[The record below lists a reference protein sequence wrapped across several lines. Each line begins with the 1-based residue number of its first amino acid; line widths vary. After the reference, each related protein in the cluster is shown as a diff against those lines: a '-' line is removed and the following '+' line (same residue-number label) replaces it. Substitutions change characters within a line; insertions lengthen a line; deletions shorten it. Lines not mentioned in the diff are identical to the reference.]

1 MTDWLLWWFVIAIL
15 TTVAMVAF
23 VVALVRHVLL
33 LGRTARRMQEEISP
47 IANEI
52 TAGVDR
58 ASSKASSFQP
68 PSFGSRDR

>member
-1 MTDWLLWWFVIAIL
+1 MTNWLLWWFVIAIL
-15 TTVAMVAF
+15 TSVAMIAF

-33 LGRTARRMQEEISP
+33 LGRTARRMQEEVSP

-52 TAGVDR
+52 SAGVDR
-58 ASSKASSFQP
+58 AGSKASSFQA